1 LLQDCYLQTP
11 LAGTPL
17 NIEQGL
23 YQADDQ
29 LYLVLKGGQLPL
41 RRHLLP
47 NRYHLQIAVAMN
59 AGVMPWAVLRH
70 ENSQWLI
77 RVRQAGRS
85 SDWLALPD
93 QPLPAR

>member
-1 LLQDCYLQTP
+1 M
-11 LAGTPL
+11 

-23 YQADDQ
+23 YQAEDQ
-29 LYLVLKGGQLPL
+29 LYLVLMGGQLPL

-47 NRYHLQIAVAMN
+47 DRYHLQMAAASS
-59 AGVMPWAVLRH
+59 AGAAPWAVLRH
-70 ENSQWLI
+70 ENGQWLI